1 MYVRA
6 QVRAEAAEGITRF
19 QTAGIGAR
27 FLMFGCEISD
37 VWIAILLLS
46 TYITESTCAL
56 KMHMK
61 FSISSIGSTV
71 GSLLFARVCSCRDKS
86 LKNIRMRLSIVNQ
99 TGNTHSSQVTLL
111 LVTDGC
117 KSTRMVQP
125 LYGEKSVRSMQ
136 IYTGNID
143 ENLLTPR

>member
-1 MYVRA
+1 VYVRA
-6 QVRAEAAEGITRF
+6 QVRVGAAEGITRF
-19 QTAGIGAR
+19 QTAGIGAK

-71 GSLLFARVCSCRDKS
+71 GSLLFARVCSCRDAS

-99 TGNTHSSQVTLL
+99 IGNSHSSQVTH
-111 LVTDGC
+111 
-117 KSTRMVQP
+117 
-125 LYGEKSVRSMQ
+125 
-136 IYTGNID
+136 
-143 ENLLTPR
+143 